1 MAIMSSPQTSAPATT
16 AASRRHP
23 RRRFVVLGAVL
34 AVLALFASACSG
46 DDDDDTVA
54 GDAGAESGGGS
65 DSGGGGGDGDLT
77 ISIADPTDGATV
89 EPGFQVE
96 VDPSVDIGEPD
107 TGLHHVHLYY
117 DGNQSDGE
125 YDIVYSADEPWTVDR
140 DLGPGEH
147 TIEAFI
153 ANADHSLTDASDEV
167 TVMVGEGAGG
177 GGTDTTESG
186 GDPYGGY

>member
-1 MAIMSSPQTSAPATT
+1 MHSHRATPPGTT
-16 AASRRHP
+16 ATSRHRP
-23 RRRFVVLGAVL
+23 RRRLVALGAAL
-34 AVLALFASACSG
+34 AALALVAAACSG
-46 DDDDDTVA
+46 DDDDTVA
-54 GDAGAESGGGS
+54 GDPGAEGGDSG
-65 DSGGGGGDGDLT
+65 SGGGGGDGDMT

-89 EPGFQVE
+89 EPGFKVE

-117 DGNQSDGE
+117 DGERSDGE

-140 DLGPGEH
+140 DLAPGEH

-177 GGTDTTESG
+177 GDTTTTESDG
-186 GDPYGGY
+186 GPYEY

>member
-1 MAIMSSPQTSAPATT
+1 MAALALLT
-16 AASRRHP
+16 AA
-23 RRRFVVLGAVL
+23 
-34 AVLALFASACSG
+34 CS

-54 GDAGAESGGGS
+54 GDPAAETGGGS
-65 DSGGGGGDGDLT
+65 DSGSGGGGDGDLT
-77 ISIADPTDGATV
+77 ISIADPADGATV

-96 VDPSVDIGEPD
+96 IDPSVDVGEPD

-125 YDIVYSADEPWTVDR
+125 YDIVYSVDEPWTVDR
-140 DLGPGEH
+140 DLSPGEH
-147 TIEAFI
+147 TIEAVI

-177 GGTDTTESG
+177 GTDTTESDRG
-186 GDPYGGY
+186 PYDY

>member
-1 MAIMSSPQTSAPATT
+1 
-16 AASRRHP
+16 
-23 RRRFVVLGAVL
+23 VL
-34 AVLALFASACSG
+34 AAFALLAAACSG

-54 GDAGAESGGGS
+54 GDTGAESGGGG
-65 DSGGGGGDGDLT
+65 DSGGGGGDDLT

-117 DGNQSDGE
+117 DGNESDGE

-177 GGTDTTESG
+177 GATTTTESEG
-186 GDPYGGY
+186 GPYDY

>member
-1 MAIMSSPQTSAPATT
+1 MAIMSSPQTSAHATT
-16 AASRRHP
+16 AVSRHHR

-34 AVLALFASACSG
+34 AVLALFAAACSG

-54 GDAGAESGGGS
+54 GDPGAESGGGS
-65 DSGGGGGDGDLT
+65 DSGGGGGDLT

-153 ANADHSLTDASDEV
+153 ANADHSLTDATDEV

-177 GGTDTTESG
+177 GGTTTTASDG
-186 GDPYGGY
+186 GPYDY

>member
-1 MAIMSSPQTSAPATT
+1 MAIMFSPQTSSPGTT

-34 AVLALFASACSG
+34 AALALLAAACSG

-54 GDAGAESGGGS
+54 GDPGAESGGGS
-65 DSGGGGGDGDLT
+65 DSGGGGSDGDLT

-89 EPGFQVE
+89 ESGFQVE

-117 DGNQSDGE
+117 DGNQSEGE
-125 YDIVYSADEPWTVDR
+125 YDIVYSADEPWTVER
-140 DLGPGEH
+140 DLEPGEH

-177 GGTDTTESG
+177 GGTTTTASE
-186 GDPYGGY
+186 GDPYDY

>member
-1 MAIMSSPQTSAPATT
+1 MAIMSFSQTSSPGAT

-23 RRRFVVLGAVL
+23 RRRLVTLGATL
-34 AVLALFASACSG
+34 AALALLTAACS
-46 DDDDDTVA
+46 DDDDGTVA
-54 GDAGAESGGGS
+54 GDPGAETGGGS
-65 DSGGGGGDGDLT
+65 DSGSGGGGDGDMT
-77 ISIADPTDGATV
+77 VSIADPADGATV

-96 VDPSVDIGEPD
+96 VDPSVDVGEPD

-125 YDIVYSADEPWTVDR
+125 YDIVYSVDEPWTVDR
-140 DLGPGEH
+140 DLAPGEH

-167 TVMVGEGAGG
+167 TVTVGEGAGS
-177 GGTDTTESG
+177 GGTDTTESND
-186 GDPYGGY
+186 DPYAY

>member
-1 MAIMSSPQTSAPATT
+1 MAIMSSPQTSPPGT
-16 AASRRHP
+16 AGASRRH
-23 RRRFVVLGAVL
+23 RRHRFVVLGAVL
-34 AVLALFASACSG
+34 AALALLAAACSG

-54 GDAGAESGGGS
+54 GDTGAGS
-65 DSGGGGGDGDLT
+65 DSGGGGGEGDLT

-89 EPGFQVE
+89 EPGFRVE

-125 YDIVYSADEPWTVDR
+125 YDLVYSADEPWTVDR
-140 DLGPGEH
+140 DLAPGEH

-177 GGTDTTESG
+177 GGTTTTASE
-186 GDPYGGY
+186 GDPYDY

>member
-1 MAIMSSPQTSAPATT
+1 MSSPQMSSPGTT
-16 AASRRHP
+16 AASERRP
-23 RRRFVVLGAVL
+23 RCRLVVLGAAL
-34 AVLALFASACSG
+34 AALALLAAGCSG

-54 GDAGAESGGGS
+54 GESGAESGSGS

-77 ISIADPTDGATV
+77 ISIADPSDGATV
-89 EPGFQVE
+89 EPEFQVE

-117 DGNQSDGE
+117 DGNQADGE

-140 DLGPGEH
+140 DLAPGEH

-177 GGTDTTESG
+177 GGTTTTAAEG
-186 GDPYGGY
+186 GPYDY

>member
-1 MAIMSSPQTSAPATT
+1 MAIMSSPQTSSPVST
-16 AASRRHP
+16 AARGRHQW
-23 RRRFVVLGAVL
+23 RRFVVLGAVL
-34 AVLALFASACSG
+34 AALALLASACSG
-46 DDDDDTVA
+46 DDDDTVA
-54 GDAGAESGGGS
+54 GDPGAESGGGS
-65 DSGGGGGDGDLT
+65 ESGGGGGDGDLT
-77 ISIADPTDGATV
+77 ISIADPSDGATV

-117 DGNQSDGE
+117 DGERSDGE

-140 DLGPGEH
+140 DLAPGEH

-177 GGTDTTESG
+177 GDTTTTESDG
-186 GDPYGGY
+186 GPYEY

>member
-1 MAIMSSPQTSAPATT
+1 MALMSSPPTSSPGTT

-23 RRRFVVLGAVL
+23 WRRLVILGAVL
-34 AVLALFASACSG
+34 AALALLTTACS

-54 GDAGAESGGGS
+54 GDPAEAGGGS
-65 DSGGGGGDGDLT
+65 DSEGAGNGDMT
-77 ISIADPTDGATV
+77 ISIADPGNGATV

-96 VDPSVDIGEPD
+96 VDPSVDVGEPD

-117 DGNQSDGE
+117 DGNQSDGD
-125 YDIVYSADEPWTVDR
+125 YDIVYSVDEPWAVDR
-140 DLGPGEH
+140 DLSPGEH

-153 ANADHSLTDASDEV
+153 ANADHSLTDASDEI

-177 GGTDTTESG
+177 GGTETTEQDG
-186 GDPYGGY
+186 GPYDY

>member
-1 MAIMSSPQTSAPATT
+1 MSSPRTTSPGTT

-23 RRRFVVLGAVL
+23 RRRLVTLGAAL
-34 AVLALFASACSG
+34 AVLALLTAACSG
-46 DDDDDTVA
+46 DDDDTVA
-54 GDAGAESGGGS
+54 GDPAAEPAGG
-65 DSGGGGGDGDLT
+65 DSGSGGDGEMT
-77 ISIADPTDGATV
+77 ISITGPADGAAV

-96 VDPSVDIGEPD
+96 VDPSVDVGEPD

-125 YDIVYSADEPWTVDR
+125 YDIVYGADEPWTVDR
-140 DLGPGEH
+140 DLSPGEH

-153 ANADHSLTDASDEV
+153 ANADHSLTDASDEI

-177 GGTDTTESG
+177 GGTDTTEPG
-186 GDPYGGY
+186 PYDY

>member
-1 MAIMSSPQTSAPATT
+1 MAIMSSPRTSSPVTT
-16 AASRRHP
+16 AARGHHP
-23 RRRFVVLGAVL
+23 RRRFVVLGAVV
-34 AVLALFASACSG
+34 AALALLAAACSG

-54 GDAGAESGGGS
+54 GDPGAESGGS

-89 EPGFQVE
+89 ESGFQVE

-140 DLGPGEH
+140 DLAPGEH

-177 GGTDTTESG
+177 GDTNTTESDG
-186 GDPYGGY
+186 GPYDY